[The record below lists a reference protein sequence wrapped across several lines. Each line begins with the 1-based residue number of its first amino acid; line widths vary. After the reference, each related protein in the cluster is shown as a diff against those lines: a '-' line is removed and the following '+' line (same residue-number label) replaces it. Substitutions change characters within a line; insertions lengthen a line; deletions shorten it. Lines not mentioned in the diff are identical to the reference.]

1 MFTFGQR
8 ARLLKKALEARN
20 ERENIRN
27 RVPASNPVGMAL
39 QSQLLGD
46 VLNDYKQSKETK
58 EQVMG
63 NLTHDAIV
71 EEIVSDFFEGLL
83 ADGLITE
90 DTLETENIYEII
102 EQMNIVTAALNEYF
116 SFDPED
122 IFEED

>member
-8 ARLLKKALEARN
+8 AQLLKKALQARQ
-20 ERENIRN
+20 ERENIRKQM
-27 RVPASNPVGMAL
+27 PASNPVGVDL
-39 QSQLLGD
+39 QRQLLGD

-58 EQVMG
+58 EQVMD
-63 NLTHDAIV
+63 NLTHDALV

-83 ADGLITE
+83 EDGIITE
-90 DTLETENIYEII
+90 DTMETESIYEVI
-102 EQMNIVTAALNEYF
+102 EQMNIVTSALNEYF

>member
-1 MFTFGQR
+1 M
-8 ARLLKKALEARN
+8 
-20 ERENIRN
+20 
-27 RVPASNPVGMAL
+27 PASNPVGVDL
-39 QSQLLGD
+39 QRQLLGD

-58 EQVMG
+58 EQVMD
-63 NLTHDAIV
+63 NLTHDALV

-83 ADGLITE
+83 EDGIITE
-90 DTLETENIYEII
+90 DTMETESIYEVI